1 MNILPFLAAIAIAS
15 LATGEAFGGC
25 ANFEDGSLSTPAP
38 VFEICYKSECDI
50 TKMEYECGNMSQY
63 SASYD
68 IGWSVGCKIE
78 DRETTECSIYW
89 QGREISTA
97 KHQFITCRNLTDKTT
112 CNVLPPPS

>member
-1 MNILPFLAAIAIAS
+1 VKIPPFLSAIAIAF
-15 LATGEAFGGC
+15 LTTGEAFGGC

-50 TKMEYECGNMSQY
+50 TKMEYECGNMFQY

-78 DRETTECSIYW
+78 DSETADCSIYW
-89 QGREISTA
+89 QGREISKD
-97 KHQFITCRNLTDKTT
+97 KHQYITCRNLSDKTT
-112 CNVLPPPS
+112 CNVLRGPS